1 MVSYEATR
9 RKYRGKTA
17 SGYEAKRKPQRRWAE
32 ENRLVDEM
40 TADLPRRSRLL
51 DAPVGTGRFLPLWE
65 LRGFRWLGVDA
76 SEEMLALARRKR
88 ASARNELVEGD
99 VTALDLESGAL
110 DCAVCVRF
118 LDLVDQDTMR
128 RAVRELHRVLRA
140 GGRFVLTIRLGP
152 EYLPKSNTATH
163 DERAFLTFIK
173 RLGFRVD
180 RDEPVFNAG
189 WHVMQLEKLR

>member
-9 RKYRGKTA
+9 RKYRGKMA
-17 SGYEAKRKPQRRWAE
+17 SGYEAKRKPQRRWKD

-40 TADLPRRSRLL
+40 TSELPRHTRLL
-51 DAPVGTGRFLPLWE
+51 DAPCGTGRFLNLWE
-65 LRGFRWLGVDA
+65 LRGFRWLGIDA

-88 ASARNELVEGD
+88 TARSDLRVGD
-99 VTALDLESGAL
+99 VTSLEIDDGYV

-140 GGRFVLTIRLGP
+140 GGRLVLTIRLGP

-163 DERAFLTFIK
+163 DERAFRSLVK
-173 RLGFRVD
+173 RLGFATT

-189 WHVMQLEKLR
+189 WHVMQLEKLQ